1 MMDVGRHPK
10 IELLA
15 YSEVEDIS
23 GYVGNFKIRV
33 RRKARYVDESECT
46 ACGDCVP
53 VCPVVKPDEFQ
64 TGLSSRRAVYIPFP
78 QAVPSSYIINIQE
91 CLGDNPIACGKC
103 MEACDKKCIDFDMQD
118 GIVEFQAGTVIVATG
133 MEAYDPTEM
142 DEYGYTRYENVIT
155 SLEFERLISAGGPTE
170 GHLVRPTD
178 RRTPQRI
185 GFVQCV
191 GSRSQARTEPGRSN
205 GRGNPYC
212 SNICCMNTVK
222 DSLLLKDHYP
232 DTDIT
237 VFYMD
242 MRAFGKGFEDLYMR
256 SKAAGV
262 RYIRGLPG
270 EVTEDAET
278 RNLRVW
284 VENTSARR
292 LEEHELDM
300 LVLSIGAVPRQ
311 DSEVVKQLLTLS
323 RTSDGFFMESHPKLK
338 PVDAPTK
345 GVFLAGCAES
355 PKDIKDSVTQ
365 ASAAASRAEILLS
378 APTIKVEA
386 ITAVVDEAL
395 CKACGLCAPVCPYGA
410 ITWEKKQ
417 TAHVISAACAGCGTC
432 AAECQYEAI
441 TMRHFSD
448 QAIYAM
454 IDAMLSPFIPPKVG
468 GERGGA
474 AKPPIVAFACNWCS
488 YAGADTAGVGRME
501 YPPNARLIRTMCS
514 GRVDPEFVW
523 YAFRKGAPVVL
534 VSGCHYADCH
544 YINAN
549 RQTVRRVDALW
560 EGLEKR
566 GVRPERLQLD
576 WVSAAEGQKWAK
588 VMQDLDELWAGVTA
602 EEMEQTRQALK
613 EAKTPIRGSLDRLKK
628 PTAATMVCVRCGN
641 KWDVT
646 YDPAVDEERMC
657 SKCRSNSV
665 RVLIV

>member
-15 YSEVEDIS
+15 YSEVEDIA
-23 GYVGNFKIRV
+23 GYVGNFKVKV
-33 RRKARYVDESECT
+33 RKKARYVDESECT

-53 VCPVVKPDEFQ
+53 VCPVVQPDEFQ
-64 TGLSSRRAVYIPFP
+64 TGLSSRRAIYIPFP
-78 QAVPSSYIINIQE
+78 QAVPSSYIVNIHE

-118 GIVEFQAGTVIVATG
+118 QIVEFEVGTVIVATG

-155 SLEFERLISAGGPTE
+155 SMEFERLISAGGPTE
-170 GHLVRPTD
+170 GHLIRPTD
-178 RRTPQRI
+178 RRTPQSI

-191 GSRSQARTEPGRSN
+191 GSRSQD

-262 RYIRGLPG
+262 KYIRGLPG

-278 RNLRVW
+278 RSLRVW

-365 ASAAASRAEILLS
+365 ASAAAARAEILLN

-386 ITAVVDEAL
+386 ITAVVDESL
-395 CKACGLCAPVCPYGA
+395 CKACGMCAPVCPYGA
-410 ITWEKKQ
+410 IVWEKKQ
-417 TAHVISAACAGCGTC
+417 PAQVISAACAGCGTC
-432 AAECQYEAI
+432 AAECQYDAI
-441 TMRHFSD
+441 AMRHFSD
-448 QAIYAM
+448 QAVYAM
-454 IDAMLSPFIPPKVG
+454 IDAMLLPSSPPEVE
-468 GERGGA
+468 GERWEA
-474 AKPPIVAFACNWCS
+474 AKPPIVAFTCNWCS

-514 GRVDPEFVW
+514 GRVSPDFVW

-560 EGLEKR
+560 DGLEKR

-588 VMQDLDELWAGVTA
+588 VMRELDELWAGVTA
-602 EEMEQTRQALK
+602 EEIEQTREALK
-613 EAKTPIRGSLDRLKK
+613 EAKIPVRGSLDRVRK
-628 PTAATMVCVRCGN
+628 PTGATMRCLRCGN
-641 KWDVT
+641 EWDVT

-665 RVLIV
+665 RVLIG